1 MCLPGVSNACGS
13 SVSRLA
19 SVSNRMPR
27 GITES
32 SQAKPFESTMSR
44 SSGCPPAGMKMRFT
58 CSTAPPPRKPE
69 PPDEPFPSLR
79 QLGVVVDSPPHLH
92 LIGLAQRVEIDPVGM
107 EEPNELLVGRER
119 LVLATASRRARG
131 RRAPWPGRPRQTSV
145 GAGAGSSLE
154 LAND

>member
-1 MCLPGVSNACGS
+1 MCLPGISNACWS
-13 SVSRLA
+13 SVSILA
-19 SVSNRMPR
+19 SMSKRMSR

-58 CSTAPPPRKPE
+58 C
-69 PPDEPFPSLR
+69 FPSLR

-119 LVLATASRRARG
+119 LVLATASRRAGEPEDDERHGQDDRG
-131 RRAPWPGRPRQTSV
+131 RRRSGRAPEARWNLRTI
-145 GAGAGSSLE
+145 AHAHSLQRS
-154 LAND
+154 